1 VPLCRA
7 FVEVNGDPVMATGRS
22 KDELWAA
29 VQKELDGPDGQEGSS
44 ARQAQ
49 CERAQEAVQE
59 YSKGGEHQ
67 GLLNRSVFIE
77 SEYTPLALTCIQI

>member
-29 VQKELDGPDGQEGSS
+29 VQKNWTDLMAKKGHLRVKRNVS
-44 ARQAQ
+44 ALEKQFKNIR
-49 CERAQEAVQE
+49 
-59 YSKGGEHQ
+59 KGVSTRG
-67 GLLNRSVFIE
+67 F
-77 SEYTPLALTCIQI
+77 